1 MRTLI
6 FHYYPLNNIMNN
18 HFSLNKILKN
28 SLSHDYNISI
38 PNFHFHFHQ
47 ILEGSYIN
55 GHKNYKDE
63 ISLLGI

>member
-1 MRTLI
+1 
-6 FHYYPLNNIMNN
+6 MNN

-28 SLSHDYNISI
+28 NLSHDYNISI